1 MKNII
6 LCLISFSFLM
16 STIHINGDARI
27 RPRYDIKENGDNSS
41 TSDFYFLYRARLN
54 VKADIGEG
62 WFFKTKLGTS
72 SVAGMSK
79 MGSDGDGPGL
89 ISSYR
94 PNLSFMELY
103 FGNMSDNWGF
113 WAGVLPLKYNPIL
126 DLHFYSDKLID
137 IPFMLFNNSATTGFS
152 GYRNILNHKLN
163 WFLSVDNNII
173 DNEET
178 IAETNIIEEHCS
190 NYNFLDEDACE
201 DAGHQWF
208 DEQIENIEALT
219 IISDDNYTLGTDM
232 FLTFG
237 SVSFNPRVL
246 TSFGGS
252 EDSIFPI
259 TYGTDILLPE
269 FAGFSSSFSYYLS
282 VKGNEEDE
290 EYYQADHMR
299 ISFNR
304 PIKGGKLKFF
314 YDIASKS
321 YFNLEIDEF
330 DNEVSLNHKDKVS
343 YMWLSYT
350 YSFYKGDMGEVTIS
364 PTFRLQNGKG
374 PGTDSFDEN
383 YSRAKFEVT
392 AQIKFN

>member
-54 VKADIGEG
+54 VKADIDEG

-89 ISSYR
+89 TSSYR

-152 GYRNILNHKLN
+152 GYRNILNYKLN
-163 WFLSVDNNII
+163 WFLSVDNNVIN
-173 DNEET
+173 NEEI
-178 IAETNIIEEHCS
+178 IAETITIEEYCS
-190 NYNFLDEDACE
+190 NSNFLDEDICE
-201 DAGHQWF
+201 DAGHIWY
-208 DEQIENIEALT
+208 DEESEISIDATSNILNDYYSFGADIFFNFGL
-219 IISDDNYTLGTDM
+219 ISI
-232 FLTFG
+232 
-237 SVSFNPRVL
+237 NPRFL
-246 TSFGGS
+246 TSFGGE
-252 EDSIFPI
+252 EDEILPKSYGADIF
-259 TYGTDILLPE
+259 LPE

-290 EYYQADHMR
+290 EYYKADHMR

-314 YDIASKS
+314 YDIGAKS
-321 YFNLEIDEF
+321 AYETNQGLLNL
-330 DNEVSLNHKDKVS
+330 NKDKVS

-350 YSFYKGDMGEVTIS
+350 YSLYKGDMGEVTIS